1 MSSDDEREK
10 LEQAMQ
16 AEREAAAARV
26 AEAQCAT
33 EQQAASAREALRKME
48 DANAQLATRLAENDA
63 EQRRVREEAAKA
75 KERAEAETKV
85 RRGVS
90 HM

>member
-1 MSSDDEREK
+1 
-10 LEQAMQ
+10 MQ

-26 AEAQCAT
+26 AEAQRAT

-63 EQRRVREEAAKA
+63 EQRRVREEAANA
-75 KERAEAETKV
+75 KTRAEAEAQV
-85 RRGVS
+85 RRGRS
-90 HM
+90 HTR